1 MYKSKS
7 AKKAENG
14 IVNIKMLALL
24 TDEQKEMLPRYFG
37 HSRFVYN
44 HCLQYNQELYKK
56 EKRSLNYIELHR
68 MLKILKKEKETSF
81 LSEVDSTSLQ
91 QAVQDYW
98 TAMERFFSHDS
109 KYPTFKCKEKKESFR
124 IVNIRIKARINV
136 TTAAVILLTYNHS
149 IVR

>member
-14 IVNIKMLALL
+14 TVNIKMLALL

-56 EKRSLNYIELHR
+56 EKRSLNYYELQK
-68 MLKILKKEKETSF
+68 MLPTLKSDAKTSF

-98 TAMERFFSHDS
+98 TAMERFFSHF
-109 KYPTFKCKEKKESFR
+109 Y
-124 IVNIRIKARINV
+124 I
-136 TTAAVILLTYNHS
+136 ILDCIANNGCIQNGSDRNTGATSLSAHL
-149 IVR
+149 

>member
-14 IVNIKMLALL
+14 TVNIKMLALL

-56 EKRSLNYIELHR
+56 EKRSFNYIELCR
-68 MLKILKKEKETSF
+68 LLKDLKKEKETSF

-124 IVNIRIKARINV
+124 IVNVKGKKDSPCSSIRFDSGKI
-136 TTAAVILLTYNHS
+136 
-149 IVR
+149 

>member
-56 EKRSLNYIELHR
+56 EKRSLNYYELQK
-68 MLKILKKEKETSF
+68 MLPTLKSDAK
-81 LSEVDSTSLQ
+81 
-91 QAVQDYW
+91 
-98 TAMERFFSHDS
+98 
-109 KYPTFKCKEKKESFR
+109 
-124 IVNIRIKARINV
+124 
-136 TTAAVILLTYNHS
+136 LLF
-149 IVR
+149 

>member
-56 EKRSLNYIELHR
+56 EKRSFNYIELCR
-68 MLKILKKEKETSF
+68 LLKDLKKEKETSF

-98 TAMERFFSHDS
+98 TAMERIFP
-109 KYPTFKCKEKKESFR
+109 YC
-124 IVNIRIKARINV
+124 
-136 TTAAVILLTYNHS
+136 
-149 IVR
+149 